1 MRQLAPTGVD
11 PIDPAIVYA
20 DMPGAAGRPGVRIN
34 MVASVDGATAI
45 GGVSG
50 PLGGPADRAVYRL
63 LRSLTDVVLVAA
75 GTARIEQ
82 YKPAVVYDAY
92 VEARRG
98 RGQSDAPRIAVVTRS
113 LDLDWDLPLFRDAVE
128 RTVIV
133 TMADAPREALEA
145 ARSVCDVIAIGEGRV
160 DLPAAI
166 VALGGMGAQHVLCEG
181 GPSLNGAL
189 AQAGLIDE
197 VCLTISPLLGSGD
210 AKRVLSGPDL
220 PAPIELELR
229 SLLEEDGFLLA
240 RYRAKR

>member
-1 MRQLAPTGVD
+1 MRQLVPTGVD

-20 DMPGAAGRPGVRIN
+20 DMPVAAGRPGVRIN

-50 PLGGPADRAVYRL
+50 PLGGPADRGVYRL

-75 GTARIEQ
+75 GTARIEH

-92 VEARRG
+92 VAARRG
-98 RGQSDAPRIAVVTRS
+98 RGQRDAPRIAVVTRS

-128 RTVIV
+128 RTIIV
-133 TMADAPREALEA
+133 TTADAPRQALEA
-145 ARSVCDVIAIGEGRV
+145 ARSVCDVIAIGEGQV
-160 DLPAAI
+160 DLPTAME
-166 VALGGMGAQHVLCEG
+166 ALGGMGAKHVLCEG

-210 AKRVLSGPDL
+210 AKRVLAGPDL